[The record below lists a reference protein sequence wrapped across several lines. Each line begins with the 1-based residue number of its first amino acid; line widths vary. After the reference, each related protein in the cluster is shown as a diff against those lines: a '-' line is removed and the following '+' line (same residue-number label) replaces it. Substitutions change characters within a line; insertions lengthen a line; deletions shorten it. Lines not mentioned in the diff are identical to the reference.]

1 MAVELYL
8 SGVWVDS
15 RTQAPASRVAAVC
28 VAIAALLFS
37 PDIVRAGASEDCS
50 AAFDRHDYA
59 EALRLCRPLAEQGED
74 IAQTTLGS
82 MYEHGWGVSQNDAE
96 AVKWYRKAAEQ
107 GEAMAQTHLGVMYD
121 HGQGVTQDSTQAVSW
136 FRKAAEQGEA
146 GAQTALGVMYESGI
160 GVPPDNVLAH
170 MWLSLA
176 AAQGNGDAAKLR
188 DSLARFMNPDQI
200 AEAQRLAREWKPT
213 K

>member
-1 MAVELYL
+1 MTIMRSMIGVFVAV
-8 SGVWVDS
+8 
-15 RTQAPASRVAAVC
+15 
-28 VAIAALLFS
+28 LFS
-37 PDIVRAGASEDCS
+37 ASSAFAGDKYDCLD
-50 AAFDRHDYA
+50 AYNGQNYT

-82 MYEHGWGVSQNDAE
+82 MYEHGWGISQNDAE

-107 GEAMAQTHLGVMYD
+107 GEAMAQTHLGVMYEN
-121 HGQGVTQDSTQAVSW
+121 GQGVTQDSTQAVSW

-146 GAQTALGVMYESGI
+146 GAQTALGVMYESGM
-160 GVPPDNVLAH
+160 GVPPDNVLAL
-170 MWLSLA
+170 MWLNLA

-200 AEAQRLAREWKPT
+200 AEAQRLALRRRGVR
-213 K
+213 